1 MPDPRPHVVII
12 GGGFGGLTCA
22 RALARA
28 AVRVTVVD
36 RSNHH
41 LFQPLLYQVATAGL
55 SSVDIAS
62 PIRKIL
68 RHQRNASVLLGEVVG
83 IDADARELRL
93 ADGKLG
99 FDHLVVATG
108 AGHSYFGHEAW
119 APRAPALKTLRDALE
134 IRGRILL
141 AFEAAERET
150 DAARREALLTF
161 VVIGGGPTGV
171 ELAGALAEIAR
182 HTLARDFRRFDPKSA
197 RIVLLEGGARVLPT
211 YTEALSAKAEK
222 QLANLGV
229 TVRTGKL
236 VTEVDAAGVTAGGER
251 IAARTILWA
260 AGVAASPLGRAL
272 GVPTDRAGRV
282 HVEPDLTIPGRGNIY
297 VIGDLAHLDQDGRP
311 LPGVAPVAIQM
322 GRHTARNLARTIRGE
337 PRLPFRYKDKG
348 NMATIG
354 RKSAVAQIGRLE
366 LWGFPAWVMW
376 LTIHI
381 LYLIGFRNRFVVMFE
396 WAWAYFTYQRSA
408 RVILEPQG
416 ESPPA

>member
-1 MPDPRPHVVII
+1 M
-12 GGGFGGLTCA
+12 
-22 RALARA
+22 
-28 AVRVTVVD
+28 
-36 RSNHH
+36 
-41 LFQPLLYQVATAGL
+41 
-55 SSVDIAS
+55 
-62 PIRKIL
+62 
-68 RHQRNASVLLGEVVG
+68 
-83 IDADARELRL
+83 
-93 ADGKLG
+93 
-99 FDHLVVATG
+99 
-108 AGHSYFGHEAW
+108 HSYFGHEAW

-182 HTLARDFRRFDPKSA
+182 HTSRATSAASIRSRRGSSCWK
-197 RIVLLEGGARVLPT
+197 GARVLPT

-260 AGVAASPLGRAL
+260 AGWPPRRSAARSAFP
-272 GVPTDRAGRV
+272 PDRAGRV

-354 RKSAVAQIGRLE
+354 RKSAVAQIGPPRIP
-366 LWGFPAWVMW
+366 GFPRVGHVAHDPHPLPHRVPQP
-376 LTIHI
+376 LRGDVRVGLGLLHI
-381 LYLIGFRNRFVVMFE
+381 PTKRAGDPG
-396 WAWAYFTYQRSA
+396 AA
-408 RVILEPQG
+408 R
-416 ESPPA
+416 ESPPGLETPLAAAAPRGEDRRHLRARAGSGRRADWATAASIATLPSGDFP